1 MDLKMFDNF
10 QKECS
15 KNLAGSVD
23 EIFQKNNFRR
33 EDVLFFATMADG
45 DYIEEMLEASI
56 KMFNLPETIEAFG
69 VKNDLP

>member
-23 EIFQKNNFRR
+23 
-33 EDVLFFATMADG
+33 G
-45 DYIEEMLEASI
+45 
-56 KMFNLPETIEAFG
+56 IEAFG

>member
-33 EDVLFFATMADG
+33 EDVLFLQRWLTE
-45 DYIEEMLEASI
+45 II
-56 KMFNLPETIEAFG
+56 
-69 VKNDLP
+69 